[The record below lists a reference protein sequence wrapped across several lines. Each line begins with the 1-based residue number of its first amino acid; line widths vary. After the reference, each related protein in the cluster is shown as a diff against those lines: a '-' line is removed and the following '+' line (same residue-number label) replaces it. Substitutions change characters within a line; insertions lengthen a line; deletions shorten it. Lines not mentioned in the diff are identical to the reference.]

1 MGRQQ
6 FVHGFAHLSKQP
18 DEFIVACV
26 LLITGVEPLEK
37 QVFSTLKSTSPF
49 RLFFF
54 FLFFSFLFSLFISS
68 SSIHRGFFRSA
79 KPNIIKSFV
88 RANSQPVY
96 IEPKTGY

>member
-54 FLFFSFLFSLFISS
+54 FPFFSFLFSLFISS